1 MATSERRGNEPLTV
15 TAPKE
20 QTADPSKK
28 CNGDLTVYSS
38 SCGDGASRIRS
49 CGLMP
54 TAERQVRG
62 SDAAQSIH
70 GATVLRVGG
79 GPGRARGNHYPFF
92 ARSPRSAA
100 VSVLHGSVFPAL
112 FRRENAVCARR
123 RGAD

>member
-70 GATVLRVGG
+70 GAAVLRVGG
-79 GPGRARGNHYPFF
+79 VPGRARGNHYPFF
-92 ARSPRSAA
+92 ARSPRSA
-100 VSVLHGSVFPAL
+100 VFSVLQVAVIPVL
-112 FRRENAVCARR
+112 VRRENAVCARQ
-123 RGAD
+123 GSAD